1 MALYQHKNIKAYAIS
16 VFILCL
22 IVSIFTTKNIS
33 AQNKASNSKISNESE
48 SSYNAFALKK
58 YRELKKK
65 LTEKYSPKNTS
76 DKNKVLD
83 ENSLTKLPIHQQEK
97 LLEKMLADPM
107 IENVFSAFR
116 SKNKNSIVSPSFEDK
131 KNTQRQ
137 ISTKIKNQ
145 SSQNTPFS
153 QGEAPSQQY
162 PIRISGSFTLYEKL
176 AELPATMNVFIIIH
190 NEIHTHTITLNSW
203 KTINNTAQSS
213 FSRTLYIAEKAP
225 EISISLDF
233 LNNDIN
239 LNIPTNGK
247 TYTEEAINLSGSDND
262 YFFADFSLT
271 VTQ

>member
-1 MALYQHKNIKAYAIS
+1 MLLTSFVIDIHS
-16 VFILCL
+16 
-22 IVSIFTTKNIS
+22 IS
-33 AQNKASNSKISNESE
+33 AQSKASNKNKKAVEE
-48 SSYNAFALKK
+48 NNYSSFALGK
-58 YRELKKK
+58 YNELKKK
-65 LTEKYSPKNTS
+65 LTEKYSPKDTS

-83 ENSLTKLPIHQQEK
+83 ENSLKNLPIHQQEK

-137 ISTKIKNQ
+137 SASTKIKNQ

-162 PIRISGSFTLYEKL
+162 PISISGSFTLYEKF
-176 AELPATMNVFIIIH
+176 AELPAKMNVFIITH

-213 FSRTLYIAEKAP
+213 FSRTLYITEKAP
-225 EISISLDF
+225 EISISLNF

-239 LNIPTNGK
+239 LNIPTNGQ
-247 TYTEEAINLSGSDND
+247 TYTEEAINLSGSDNN